1 LASWKVR
8 MDVGELIDFA
18 QQEEFMALS
27 EAFLT
32 WEREAE
38 GRWQREGWQKGE
50 QEGRQKGE
58 QEGRQEEKVEI
69 ALNMLRKNL
78 DLATIA
84 EVTGL
89 TIEQL
94 QSLSR

>member
-1 LASWKVR
+1 
-8 MDVGELIDFA
+8 
-18 QQEEFMALS
+18 MALS

-38 GRWQREGWQKGE
+38 GRWE

-58 QEGRQEEKVEI
+58 QEAKAEI
-69 ALNMLRKNL
+69 ARNMLRKNL
-78 DLATIA
+78 DLALIA

-89 TIEQL
+89 AIEQI
-94 QSLSR
+94 QSLAKQS

>member
-1 LASWKVR
+1 
-8 MDVGELIDFA
+8 
-18 QQEEFMALS
+18 MALS

-69 ALNMLRKNL
+69 ALNMLRKDL

-94 QSLSR
+94 QSLSRQS